1 MSDDISR
8 RNLLRASAA
17 ATAGLGVVGTAAAEG
32 DAAPEVMG
40 EIPCVDLTDVE
51 DRTTTVSASEP
62 LPEQATGIRPGSQMF
77 IEYPDGT
84 TAGCTANFIW
94 RDTSTA
100 IDDDFDDERGNSPV
114 FGDDQNPLYIGAAGH
129 CFLPGNQTADDEAGD
144 DFEETYDV
152 SQLTVKVCKNCTFGG
167 ITGLSFVDGE
177 VYELGEVVYARQA
190 LPNDEGTEGEEVGHD
205 FGLVRIPSS
214 AEDAVDPSLPQFG
227 GPSGVSEGAVP
238 AGLPVNQYGA
248 GVANGEVFPTMGS
261 NGVSEGDLGT
271 SESWYA
277 GIRASPGD
285 SGSPLQATE
294 AGTGV
299 EGGDAGGILTHLT
312 AVGTAGTTM
321 GRCVEMVQTDIG
333 LSIETVLAGER

>member
-1 MSDDISR
+1 MRDRDELTR
-8 RNLLRASAA
+8 RSLLRASAA
-17 ATAGLGVVGTAAAEG
+17 TAAGVGGIGTASAGDTVDRRKSAERV
-32 DAAPEVMG
+32 PCL
-40 EIPCVDLTDVE
+40 EIE
-51 DRTTTVSASEP
+51 DRTETIAPGGVPERAS
-62 LPEQATGIRPGSQMF
+62 GIRPGSQMF
-77 IEYPDGT
+77 ITFPDGT

-94 RDTSTA
+94 RDGT
-100 IDDDFDDERGNSPV
+100 DD
-114 FGDDQNPLYIGAAGH
+114 LYIGAAGH
-129 CFLPGNQTADDEAGD
+129 CFLPSGRNASANAQRAAESDDD
-144 DFEETYDV
+144 VYDV
-152 SQLTVKVCKNCTFGG
+152 SRLNVSVCDDCAVGG
-167 ITGLSFVDGE
+167 TTGLTFTGTTIA
-177 VYELGEVVYARQA
+177 LGDVVYARQN
-190 LPNDEGTEGEEVGHD
+190 LPDGSEVGHD
-205 FGLVRIPSS
+205 FGLVRIPSG

-227 GPSGVSEGAVP
+227 GPSGVSTSAVP

-285 SGSPLQATE
+285 SGSPLGATE

-299 EGGDAGGILTHLT
+299 EGGDAAGILTHLT

-333 LSIETVLAGER
+333 LGIETVLAGEL

>member
-1 MSDDISR
+1 MRDRDELTR

-17 ATAGLGVVGTAAAEG
+17 TAAGVGGIGTASAGDTVDRRESAER
-32 DAAPEVMG
+32 
-40 EIPCVDLTDVE
+40 IPCLEVE
-51 DRTTTVSASEP
+51 DDTDTVAGGGVPERAS
-62 LPEQATGIRPGSQMF
+62 GIRPGSQMF

-84 TAGCTANFIW
+84 TAGCTANFVW
-94 RDTSTA
+94 RDS
-100 IDDDFDDERGNSPV
+100 I
-114 FGDDQNPLYIGAAGH
+114 GDLYIGAAGH
-129 CFLPGNQTADDEAGD
+129 CFLPGDRNASENARRDAESDED
-144 DFEETYDV
+144 VYDV
-152 SQLTVKVCKNCTFGG
+152 SRLDVSVCDDCTVGG
-167 ITGLSFVDGE
+167 TTGLTFTGTTIA
-177 VYELGEVVYARQA
+177 LGDVAYARQN
-190 LPNDEGTEGEEVGHD
+190 LPDGSEVGHD

-277 GIRASPGD
+277 AIRASPGD

-321 GRCVEMVQTDIG
+321 GRCAEMVQTDVG
-333 LSIETVLAGER
+333 LGIETVLAGEL

>member
-1 MSDDISR
+1 MRDRDELTR

-17 ATAGLGVVGTAAAEG
+17 TAAGVGGIGTASAADTADRRES
-32 DAAPEVMG
+32 AER
-40 EIPCVDLTDVE
+40 IPRLEVE
-51 DRTTTVSASEP
+51 DETDTVATSGV
-62 LPEQATGIRPGSQMF
+62 PELATGIRPGSQMF
-77 IEYPDGT
+77 IEYPDGA

-94 RDTSTA
+94 RDS
-100 IDDDFDDERGNSPV
+100 V
-114 FGDDQNPLYIGAAGH
+114 GDLYIGAAGH
-129 CFLPGNQTADDEAGD
+129 CFLPSDRNASKNARRDGESDED
-144 DFEETYDV
+144 VYDV
-152 SQLTVKVCKNCTFGG
+152 SQLDVSVCDDCTVGG
-167 ITGLSFVDGE
+167 TTGLIFTGTTIA
-177 VYELGEVVYARQA
+177 LGDVAYARQN
-190 LPNDEGTEGEEVGHD
+190 LPDGSEVGHD
-205 FGLVRIPSS
+205 FGLVRIPPS

-277 GIRASPGD
+277 AIRASPGD

-321 GRCVEMVQTDIG
+321 GRCVEMVQTDVG
-333 LSIETVLAGER
+333 LGVETVLAGDL

>member
-1 MSDDISR
+1 MMQDRDELTR
-8 RNLLRASAA
+8 RNLLRASAG
-17 ATAGLGVVGTAAAEG
+17 TVAGVGVVGTASAG
-32 DAAPEVMG
+32 DAVDRRESAER
-40 EIPCVDLTDVE
+40 IPYLEVE
-51 DRTTTVSASEP
+51 DNTDTVAGGGVPERAS
-62 LPEQATGIRPGSQMF
+62 GIRPGSQMF
-77 IEYPDGT
+77 ITFLDGT
-84 TAGCTANFIW
+84 TAGCTANFVW
-94 RDTSTA
+94 RDS
-100 IDDDFDDERGNSPV
+100 I
-114 FGDDQNPLYIGAAGH
+114 GDLYIGAAGH
-129 CFLPGNQTADDEAGD
+129 CFLPGDKNASENARRDAEFDED
-144 DFEETYDV
+144 VYDV
-152 SQLTVKVCKNCTFGG
+152 GRLDVSVCADCTVGG
-167 ITGLSFVDGE
+167 ATGLTFTGTTIA
-177 VYELGEVVYARQA
+177 LGDVAYARQN
-190 LPNDEGTEGEEVGHD
+190 LPDGSEVGHD
-205 FGLVRIPSS
+205 FGLVRIPSG

-227 GPSGVSEGAVP
+227 GPSGVSKGAVP

-321 GRCVEMVQTDIG
+321 GRCVEMARQDVGLDI
-333 LSIETVLAGER
+333 EMVLAGER